1 MPSQQNDNLYNKI
14 VTTATT
20 VTSDYSVVPDRCI
33 VIDTSNNRIGI
44 NTKKPDYSIDISQGF
59 IKTDNIILDISNIN
73 NFDVSIIAI
82 TGTSENKLVLNINS
96 LSKFNFVSKELS
108 NDISDISINF
118 FTGLIPDE
126 YPNLNGNEYNI
137 RLYNPDSGST
147 SDPVIDISNIKTNY
161 YCSRVPNSNINDPIT
176 VTNNDIVLINLKIFV
191 VTNNITDNSNYL
203 FSFNKYCKH

>member
-1 MPSQQNDNLYNKI
+1 MGSENNNLYNKI

-20 VTSDYSVVPDRCI
+20 VTSDYSVVPNKCI

-44 NTKKPDYSIDISQGF
+44 NTKNPEYSIDISQGF

-73 NFDVSIIAI
+73 NFDVSIN
-82 TGTSENKLVLNINS
+82 SNDLNNKKLVLNINS

-108 NDISDISINF
+108 SDISDISINF
-118 FTGLIPDE
+118 FTNLRQDE
-126 YPNLNGNEYNI
+126 YPNLTGNEYNI
-137 RLYNPDSGST
+137 TLHKDPDST

-176 VTNNDIVLINLKIFV
+176 VTNKDIILINLKIFV

>member
-1 MPSQQNDNLYNKI
+1 MVGQNDNLYNKI

-73 NFDVSIIAI
+73 NFDVSTTDI
-82 TGTSENKLVLNINS
+82 SLLVLNINS

-108 NDISDISINF
+108 SNISDISINF
-118 FTGLIPDE
+118 FTNLRQAE

-137 RLYNPDSGST
+137 RLYRDPGST

-161 YCSRVPNSNINDPIT
+161 YCSRLPNSTVNEPIT
-176 VTNNDIVLINLKIFV
+176 VTNKDIVLINLKIFV

-203 FSFNKYCKH
+203 FSFDKYCKH

>member
-1 MPSQQNDNLYNKI
+1 MVGQNDNLYNKI

-73 NFDVSIIAI
+73 NFDVSTTDI
-82 TGTSENKLVLNINS
+82 SLLVLNINS

-108 NDISDISINF
+108 SNISDISINF
-118 FTGLIPDE
+118 FTNLRQAE

-137 RLYNPDSGST
+137 RLYRDPGST

-161 YCSRVPNSNINDPIT
+161 YCSRLPNSTVNEPIT
-176 VTNNDIVLINLKIFV
+176 VTNKDIVLINLKIFV

-203 FSFNKYCKH
+203 FSLDKYCKH